1 MTVAWSNTAGRGPSH
16 GRAATCRTIESMRKL
31 VIVVAVGLAAL
42 AGCSPGPDRPSDA
55 PVSAAPAGT
64 PTSASAPSAGQ
75 PSTARRAAVAWVAA
89 EDGRSVSR
97 IDLERRTAA
106 LTVAVP
112 GRPHNLTALPGGGAV
127 ATLPGEGRI
136 VLVDARGRP
145 TPVPLGG
152 SPHDV
157 KVARDTL
164 VIANTAAA
172 RLDLVGTKGERR
184 GRIALRGRP
193 HDLAVTA
200 DGRRAWVS
208 LEGSDQIAVVDLRA
222 RAVSRYLSTGR
233 RPHDLLLGR
242 DGRAWVTDWD
252 GSLEVYAPSGR
263 RLGEV
268 ALGEEAHHLAFTPDG
283 AQVWL
288 SDSPGRLVFVVDTR
302 SLRLVTRLPL
312 EGAPH
317 HLAVVGRW
325 AAVADNTN
333 GTVVLFDAASRRPV
347 GRVRVGD
354 GPHGLAAS
362 AG

>member
-1 MTVAWSNTAGRGPSH
+1 
-16 GRAATCRTIESMRKL
+16 MRK
-31 VIVVAVGLAAL
+31 IVVVLAVGLVAL
-42 AGCSPGPDRPSDA
+42 AGCSPGRDRPSGA
-55 PVSAAPAGT
+55 PGRSSARPAGA
-64 PTSASAPSAGQ
+64 PTSASAPSSGQ
-75 PSTARRAAVAWVAA
+75 PSTVSGAAVAWVAA

-97 IDLERRTAA
+97 VDVERRTVA

-112 GRPHNLTALPGGGAV
+112 GRPHNLAALPGGGAV

-136 VLVDARGRP
+136 VLVDSQGGRR
-145 TPVPLGG
+145 VVRLGG

-157 KVARDTL
+157 KVAGNTL

-172 RLDLVGTKGERR
+172 RLDLVGTDGRRR
-184 GRIALRGRP
+184 GGIPLQGRP

-208 LEGSDQIAVVDLRA
+208 LEGSDQIAVVDLRTRTA
-222 RAVSRYLSTGR
+222 ARYLSTGR

-252 GSLEVYAPSGR
+252 GGLDIYAPSGR
-263 RLGEV
+263 LLRKV
-268 ALGEEAHHLAFTPDG
+268 ALGEEAHHLAFTADG

-288 SDSPGRLVFVVDTR
+288 TDSPGRLVFVVDTR
-302 SLRLVTRLPL
+302 SLRPVARLRL

-317 HLAVVGRW
+317 HLAIVGEW
-325 AAVADNTN
+325 AVVADNTN
-333 GTVVLFDAASRRPV
+333 GAVVLFDAASRRRV
-347 GRVRVGD
+347 GQVRVGA
-354 GPHGLAAS
+354 GPHGLAAG

>member
-1 MTVAWSNTAGRGPSH
+1 
-16 GRAATCRTIESMRKL
+16 MRK
-31 VIVVAVGLAAL
+31 VVVVLALGLAAL
-42 AGCSPGPDRPSDA
+42 GGCSLGRDRPSGA
-55 PVSAAPAGT
+55 PGSSAATPTGA
-64 PTSASAPSAGQ
+64 PTSAPAPSAGQ
-75 PSTARRAAVAWVAA
+75 PSTVRGAAVAWVWVAA

-97 IDLERRTAA
+97 VDLGRRAVG
-106 LTVAVP
+106 LTVPVP
-112 GRPHNLTALPGGGAV
+112 GRPHNLAALPGGGAV

-136 VLVDARGRP
+136 VLVDPRGRP
-145 TPVPLGG
+145 TPVRLGG

-157 KVARDTL
+157 KVARGTL

-172 RLDLVGTKGERR
+172 RLDLVGTEGERR

-193 HDLAVTA
+193 HDLAVTV

-222 RAVSRYLSTGR
+222 MAVSRYLSTGR

-268 ALGEEAHHLAFTPDG
+268 ALGEEAHHLALAPDG

-288 SDSPGRLVFVVDTR
+288 TDSPGRLVFVVDTR
-302 SLRLVTRLPL
+302 SLRPVARLRL

-317 HLAVVGRW
+317 HLALVGGR

-333 GTVVLFDAASRRPV
+333 GTVVLFDAASRRLV
-347 GRVRVGD
+347 GRVRVGA
-354 GPHGLAAS
+354 GPHGLAGR

>member
-1 MTVAWSNTAGRGPSH
+1 M
-16 GRAATCRTIESMRKL
+16 
-31 VIVVAVGLAAL
+31 
-42 AGCSPGPDRPSDA
+42 
-55 PVSAAPAGT
+55 
-64 PTSASAPSAGQ
+64 
-75 PSTARRAAVAWVAA
+75 AWVAA

-97 IDLERRTAA
+97 IDVARRTVA

-112 GRPHNLTALPGGGAV
+112 GRPHNLAALPDGGAV
-127 ATLPGEGRI
+127 VTLPGEGRI

-145 TPVPLGG
+145 TTVRLGG
-152 SPHDV
+152 YPHDV
-157 KVARDTL
+157 KVAGRILL
-164 VIANTAAA
+164 VANTAGA
-172 RLDLVGTKGERR
+172 RLDLVGTEGRRR
-184 GRIALRGRP
+184 GVVPLRGRP

-208 LEGSDQIAVVDLRA
+208 LEGSDQIAVVDLRTRTA
-222 RAVSRYLSTGR
+222 ARYLSTGR

-252 GSLEVYAPSGR
+252 GGLHVYAPSGR
-263 RLGEV
+263 LLREV

-288 SDSPGRLVFVVDTR
+288 TDSPGRLVFVVDTR
-302 SLRLVTRLPL
+302 SLRLAARLPL

-333 GTVVLFDAASRRPV
+333 GTAVVLDAASKRRV
-347 GRVRVGD
+347 GKVRVGA
-354 GPHGLAAS
+354 GPHGLAATQ
-362 AG
+362 

>member
-1 MTVAWSNTAGRGPSH
+1 
-16 GRAATCRTIESMRKL
+16 MRK
-31 VIVVAVGLAAL
+31 VVVVLALGLAAL
-42 AGCSPGPDRPSDA
+42 GGCSLGRDRPAGA
-55 PVSAAPAGT
+55 PGRPAATPTGA
-64 PTSASAPSAGQ
+64 PTSAPAPSAGQ
-75 PSTARRAAVAWVAA
+75 PSTVRRAAVAWVAA

-97 IDLERRTAA
+97 VDLERRAVG
-106 LTVAVP
+106 LTVTVP
-112 GRPHNLTALPGGGAV
+112 GRPHNLAALPGGGAV

-136 VLVDARGRP
+136 VLVDPRGRR
-145 TPVPLGG
+145 TAVRLGG

-157 KVARDTL
+157 KVAGDAL

-208 LEGSDQIAVVDLRA
+208 LEGSDQLAVVDLRA

-233 RPHDLLLGR
+233 RPHDLLVGP
-242 DGRAWVTDWD
+242 DGRAWVTDWN

-268 ALGEEAHHLAFTPDG
+268 ALGEEAHHLALAPDG
-283 AQVWL
+283 VQVWL
-288 SDSPGRLVFVVDTR
+288 TDSPGRLVFVVDTR
-302 SLRLVTRLPL
+302 SLRPVARLPVG
-312 EGAPH
+312 GAPH
-317 HLAVVGRW
+317 HLALVGGR

-333 GTVVLFDAASRRPV
+333 GTVVLFDTASRRLV
-347 GRVRVGD
+347 GRVRVGA
-354 GPHGLAAS
+354 GPHGLAGR

>member
-1 MTVAWSNTAGRGPSH
+1 VSRVDLERG
-16 GRAATCRTIESMRKL
+16 
-31 VIVVAVGLAAL
+31 AVGL
-42 AGCSPGPDRPSDA
+42 
-55 PVSAAPAGT
+55 
-64 PTSASAPSAGQ
+64 
-75 PSTARRAAVAWVAA
+75 
-89 EDGRSVSR
+89 
-97 IDLERRTAA
+97 
-106 LTVAVP
+106 TVPVP

-136 VLVDARGRP
+136 VLVDPRGQR
-145 TPVPLGG
+145 TPVRLGG

-172 RLDLVGTKGERR
+172 RLDLIGTDGERQ
-184 GRIALRGRP
+184 GRIALQGRP

-208 LEGSDQIAVVDLRA
+208 LEGSDQLAVVDLGA
-222 RAVSRYLSTGR
+222 GAVSRYLSTGR

-263 RLGEV
+263 RLGAV
-268 ALGEEAHHLAFTPDG
+268 ALGEEAHHLALAPDG

-288 SDSPGRLVFVVDTR
+288 SDSPGRLVFVVDTG
-302 SLRLVTRLPL
+302 SLRPLARLRL
-312 EGAPH
+312 QGAPH
-317 HLAVVGRW
+317 HLALVGRR
-325 AAVADNTN
+325 AAVADHSNAS
-333 GTVVLFDAASRRPV
+333 VVRLDVASRRLV